1 MKTEITKLL
10 GITYPI
16 LQGGMAWVAEYHLA
30 AAVSE
35 AGGFG
40 IIGAASAPP
49 EAVREQIRKVKERTD
64 RPFGVNVMLMN
75 PNAPEVA
82 RVVVEEGVT
91 AVTTGAGNPAA
102 YIGMWKEAGIK
113 VIPVVASVAMARMME
128 KAGADAVVA
137 EGAESG
143 GHIGAATTMTLV
155 PQVADAVNI
164 PVIAAGGIGDG
175 RGFAAAMMLGAS
187 GVQMGTC
194 FIVANESIVH
204 ANYKERVIKAKDIDS
219 EVTGR
224 STGHPIRV
232 LRNKM
237 TREYL
242 KMEAEGVSLEEL
254 EVLTLGSLRKAVM
267 DGDVVNG
274 SLMAGQIAGLVKK
287 EQSCKEI
294 IEEIAILHWY
304 PHVSTGSH
312 THTFMVMVM

>member
-64 RPFGVNVMLMN
+64 RPFCVNVMLMN

-187 GVQMGTC
+187 GVQMGTR

-294 IEEIAILHWY
+294 IEEIMQKAGTLLH
-304 PHVSTGSH
+304 VQS
-312 THTFMVMVM
+312 